1 MTRTTCTN
9 CGSSF
14 TRKPGE
20 YWKTLCYSCWQK
32 SKATPTFGESASQLR
47 QELYTAL
54 EEAAH
59 LRRMLMQAERRSAIP
74 PDMLKRLLSL
84 AHPDKHGGSRIAT
97 EATQWLLAHR
107 EAAR

>member
-1 MTRTTCTN
+1 MTTSICAN

-14 TRKPGE
+14 TRKPDE
-20 YWKTLCYSCWQK
+20 HWKTLCYRCWQK
-32 SKATPTFGESASQLR
+32 SKATPTFGESSSKLR
-47 QELYTAL
+47 HELYIAL

-74 PDMLKRLLSL
+74 PDMLKRLPSL

-97 EATQWLLAHR
+97 EATQWLLAQR